1 MRKVNGLFL
10 HLRTAPSAA
19 GSIFFFFVRAVICY
33 LFSYFCFL
41 FYILPEQEQAL
52 FSSAACKSFAQRIS
66 LIQELKKKKNKK
78 NPFFVSETCRRR
90 CCPNGKAMRGCWLRR
105 RRRFPF
111 LFCVQLVECCCCL
124 IIYKFLVLL
133 LLLLLL
139 LEKMRALSLS
149 LSHFTCVLEYTIISS
164 THNLSRSLCSWS
176 TNTQRKRE
184 THKSLKHTR
193 EKRARVT
200 HTAGRNSNKTP
211 PSAFLLFFFFFWAR
225 MEGKEII

>member
-1 MRKVNGLFL
+1 MLSLFL
-10 HLRTAPSAA
+10 
-19 GSIFFFFVRAVICY
+19 
-33 LFSYFCFL
+33 FL
-41 FYILPEQEQAL
+41 FPFLYSPGAGAGTFLICSVQVFRPED
-52 FSSAACKSFAQRIS
+52 IS
-66 LIQELKKKKNKK
+66 HIGAEKKNKK

-164 THNLSRSLCSWS
+164 THNLSRSLFLG
-176 TNTQRKRE
+176 RLIHRE
-184 THKSLKHTR
+184 R
-193 EKRARVT
+193 ER
-200 HTAGRNSNKTP
+200 HINH
-211 PSAFLLFFFFFWAR
+211 
-225 MEGKEII
+225 